1 MNKKKNTK
9 DTQKKQDKE
18 AGEAKVDQIT
28 KIISSTEKEA
38 KETVI
43 DTKANYIN
51 IDFTKPDNVAKKI
64 KEL

>member
-18 AGEAKVDQIT
+18 AGEAKVDQIN
-28 KIISSTEKEA
+28 KIIASTEKEA
-38 KETVI
+38 KETVLDI
-43 DTKANYIN
+43 KTNYMS
-51 IDFTKPDNVAKKI
+51 IDFSKPDNVAKKI